1 MNKKRIIKELIYDK
15 LSESGHFLRPEIYKG
30 RNIRTATVL
39 EVVDELKAKKIV
51 IESDSGGKKSGS
63 KASRMELNNDFC
75 TLIGVDFKINYTSGV
90 LIDFQGNVLFS
101 TEIES
106 SGEKSLEDRQGE
118 IRKVIL
124 TLKEEADR
132 MGKNVTGIGFAD
144 PGVVDVEKG
153 VSLRAVNIEDWQDL
167 PTMKWLKKEF
177 DVQDALIYSA
187 PMARAFYENKKEL
200 NSDSKSLFLMAL
212 GVGIGGAF
220 IKNRELF
227 DGDNH
232 SSMEIGHV
240 VIVPDGP
247 LCKCGNR
254 GCLEA
259 IAGVEGIRKKAMEM
273 IIEGVHTEL
282 NEKDFSIKAFVA
294 CVKNG
299 DKVACGLAHEIC
311 ETIGISLASIV
322 AILNPSTIILSGEL
336 AELDDLLLST
346 VKRTISLRCLPASV
360 KNLKIK
366 ISAYNRFATAEG
378 AAILLRNKIIK
389 KIIF

>member
-1 MNKKRIIKELIYDK
+1 MIKKLIYEK
-15 LSESGHFLRPEIYKG
+15 LSDIGSFLRPEIYKG
-30 RNIRTATVL
+30 KNIRTATVL
-39 EVVDELKAKKIV
+39 EVVDELKDKKIV
-51 IESDSGGKKSGS
+51 IESDNCGKKSGRR
-63 KASRMELNNDFC
+63 ASRVELNKDFC
-75 TLIGVDFKINYTSGV
+75 ALIGIDFKINYTSGV
-90 LIDFQGNVLFS
+90 LIDFQGDILYS

-106 SGEKSLEDRQGE
+106 SGEKSLKDRHSE
-118 IRKVIL
+118 IKKVIL
-124 TLKEEADR
+124 TLKEEADKS
-132 MGKNVTGIGFAD
+132 GKDIRGIGFAD

-153 VSLRAVNIEDWQDL
+153 VSLRAVNIEDWQNQ
-167 PTMKWLKKEF
+167 PTMKWLIKEF
-177 DVQDALIYSA
+177 DVQDALIYPA

-200 NSDSKSLFLMAL
+200 NSDKGLFLMAL

-220 IKNRELF
+220 IKNSQFF

-273 IIEGVHTEL
+273 INEGVHTEL

-336 AELDDLLLST
+336 AELDDILLST

-378 AAILLRNKIIK
+378 AAILLRNKIMK
-389 KIIF
+389 KFFSIED